1 MTEVIG
7 SDIQVTLSQCQSTW
21 EIELVVR
28 MVSCENRIK
37 TKDLSLVLNGDL
49 LRRETFIKGL
59 FFLSWILVLVSVI
72 NMEKNSEKLRDS
84 SKPTITCYIHSQSF
98 MNHLNKNLN
107 YNFKNLY
114 FSFCKAFWHT
124 QFLSIYWFGV
134 QLWKK
139 TRIQKYSIFS
149 FSFIYCWFIFKTM
162 ASGQK
167 KQSSLTNLLQT
178 QGKKCFPRN

>member
-1 MTEVIG
+1 MIG

-72 NMEKNSEKLRDS
+72 NMEKNSEKTQRQQQANYYLLY
-84 SKPTITCYIHSQSF
+84 PQPIFHESF
-98 MNHLNKNLN
+98 E
-107 YNFKNLY
+107 
-114 FSFCKAFWHT
+114 
-124 QFLSIYWFGV
+124 
-134 QLWKK
+134 
-139 TRIQKYSIFS
+139 
-149 FSFIYCWFIFKTM
+149 
-162 ASGQK
+162 
-167 KQSSLTNLLQT
+167 
-178 QGKKCFPRN
+178 